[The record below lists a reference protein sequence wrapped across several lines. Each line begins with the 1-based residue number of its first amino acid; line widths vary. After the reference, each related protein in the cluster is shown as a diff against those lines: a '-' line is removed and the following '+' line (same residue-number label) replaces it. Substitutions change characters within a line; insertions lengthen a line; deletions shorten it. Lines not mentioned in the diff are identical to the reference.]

1 MSGKSRAL
9 AVAAATAGI
18 MVLWVPSALASTSSA
33 PVNANS
39 SRVSTNNARVSS
51 SSAPVTSNSGPV
63 SDNNAPVSS
72 SNTLISGGLI
82 NSGPVNVNLGSG
94 DTADNDTCNN
104 TNEGAPL
111 DGNILSWAV
120 GVTHN
125 DCLMA
130 GGPAHF

>member
-1 MSGKSRAL
+1 MSGMRRAF
-9 AVAAATAGI
+9 AVAAAAAGI
-18 MVLWVPSALASTSSA
+18 MVLWVPSALAAVSSA
-33 PVNANS
+33 PVNANNAPTS
-39 SRVSTNNARVSS
+39 SNSSPVSG
-51 SSAPVTSNSGPV
+51 NSGPV
-63 SDNNAPVSS
+63 ADNSLVN
-72 SNTLISGGLI
+72 GGLI

-104 TNEGAPL
+104 TNTTSPL
-111 DGNILSWAV
+111 EGNILSWAV